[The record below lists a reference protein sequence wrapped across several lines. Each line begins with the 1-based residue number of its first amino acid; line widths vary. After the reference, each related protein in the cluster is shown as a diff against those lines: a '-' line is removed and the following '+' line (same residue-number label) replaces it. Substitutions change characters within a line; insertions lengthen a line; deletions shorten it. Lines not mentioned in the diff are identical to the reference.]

1 MILVSGILDC
11 AICPPYCAGG
21 LPLIRPRRA
30 GRRHSTVRHPSTRTS
45 AMAMAIDWKRVL
57 SDIPLEQPQDYKIAY
72 FDSPPFSTGGHTSR

>member
-1 MILVSGILDC
+1 MDC

-45 AMAMAIDWKRVL
+45 AYAASYFEVGMAIDWKRVL
-57 SDIPLEQPQDYKIAY
+57 SDIPI
-72 FDSPPFSTGGHTSR
+72 